1 MKEYPLICICTSS
14 WSIFKRIIS
23 SQTMIILARP
33 WNSKQN
39 EKKIDVVNSLRELE
53 KKKRNIWRNFFLL
66 TTITSKTS
74 FRGEVSPNKPA
85 ITTIIREKIRSI
97 RVCAWLDR
105 SSSKG
110 NTRGWI
116 SRSWSL
122 IEPCLLVNGRGK
134 DRRGRI
140 LDTVAFSRSSLVSFW
155 TRRNKWW
162 LGKQQIPIV

>member
-23 SQTMIILARP
+23 SQTLIILAR
-33 WNSKQN
+33 NSKQN

-134 DRRGRI
+134 DRRGRE
-140 LDTVAFSRSSLVSFW
+140 FSTPLHSRARLSSASERDATNGGSVS
-155 TRRNKWW
+155 NKSR
-162 LGKQQIPIV
+162 